1 MSAPG
6 RSSSKI
12 VDGEGRALDDR
23 TLSWLF
29 QPMSA
34 ELYDDPVCGAALRG
48 LAREAPDVI
57 AAVGDVDRTQIRDD
71 LRRTPAERIRSVEAS
86 LNALAKYRR
95 AD

>member
-1 MSAPG
+1 MDAPG

-12 VDGEGRALDDR
+12 VDGEGRALDEP

-34 ELYDDPVCGAALRG
+34 DLYDDPICGTELRR
-48 LAREAPDVI
+48 LAQEDPDII
-57 AAVGDVDRTQIRDD
+57 AAVGDVDRDQIRDD
-71 LRRTPAERIRSVEAS
+71 LHRTPAERLRSVEAS